1 MDRSRVKTEKKF
13 LMQLKKKA
21 KMKKE
26 IMLPR
31 INHALPRK
39 SCGKLL
45 HTVIPKLS
53 KILEHSVENCAFIPG
68 DFY

>member
-45 HTVIPKLS
+45 PIKYWTVLKLITS
-53 KILEHSVENCAFIPG
+53 SYDKI
-68 DFY
+68 